1 MSDLLFGTEFHRL
14 ETALSAREQLQ
25 SIRAANIAN
34 ADTPNYHADT
44 RTFDDVF
51 HHMIESDK
59 GTMDKTNSRHMDIS
73 GNEKDMVVFSTAPIS
88 ERMDGNT
95 VNIQSEMEKL
105 AENQLMHEYTLRII
119 EDRLQGLKTAIK
131 KGGQY

>member
-1 MSDLLFGTEFHRL
+1 MSDLLFGSEFHRL

-51 HHMIESDK
+51 HSMIDSGK
-59 GTMDKTNSRHMDIS
+59 GAMAKTNSRHMDTG
-73 GNEKDMVVFSTAPIS
+73 GNEQDMVVFSTHEAS
-88 ERMDGNT
+88 NRMDGNT

-119 EDRLQGLKTAIK
+119 EGRLQGLKTAIK
-131 KGGQY
+131 DGGQY